1 MHREYSPYSITSP
14 TPYNNFLHDQ
24 FMQSNSHPRC
34 KDVILP
40 VISAVC
46 SSPQHILEGVSF
58 FSQNLLGTLSANLL
72 FPKVNTAPD
81 SGAKKLKDKEMGDD
95 RIVYQLEPIKLTL
108 IKVHFISTDD

>member
-1 MHREYSPYSITSP
+1 M
-14 TPYNNFLHDQ
+14 
-24 FMQSNSHPRC
+24 
-34 KDVILP
+34 LP

-81 SGAKKLKDKEMGDD
+81 SAPEKSKNKEMKDD
-95 RIVYQLEPIKLTL
+95 KTFHQL
-108 IKVHFISTDD
+108 TDQKNVN